1 MSEERAVV
9 GPQQVGAGE
18 TAGAFARVL
27 LGGDAR
33 AAASYFAPSAQLL
46 TPDGT
51 ALSGRDSIAELLGQ
65 LTSASNQLLEIK
77 TGRTLHVDQ
86 VALCTQYWALRS
98 RRGAA
103 VAFKTASTAR
113 LVLAQAER
121 RWQIL
126 IAAPW
131 G

>member
-1 MSEERAVV
+1 MSEGRATA
-9 GPQQVGAGE
+9 GPQHVGAGE

-27 LGGDAR
+27 LGGDAS
-33 AAASYFAPSAQLL
+33 AAAAYFSPSAQLL

-51 ALSGRDSIAELLGQ
+51 ALSGRDSIAELLRQ
-65 LTSASNQLLEIK
+65 LTSASDQLLEIK
-77 TGRTLHVDQ
+77 TGRTLHVDR
-86 VALCTQYWALRS
+86 VALCTQYWARRS
-98 RRGAA
+98 RRGGAGS
-103 VAFKTASTAR
+103 FETASTAR
-113 LVLAQAER
+113 LVLAQSER